1 VVRRLARLVKK
12 ATVESRQTERAVDL
26 DVKVSVEPD
35 GEAKIV
41 AVETSPRPESDERLD
56 RAIDAARARGEA
68 RVAEILNRP
77 EMLSADAFGELLGTS
92 RMTVH
97 EWRQSRRVLGLE
109 GAKRGFRFPDW
120 QVGQD
125 GKPFGALPALF
136 ERLGDEWA
144 VYRFLVQHHPELDG
158 LTGKE
163 ALQRGQSDKVIET
176 AETIS
181 QTAFA

>member
-1 VVRRLARLVKK
+1 
-12 ATVESRQTERAVDL
+12 
-26 DVKVSVEPD
+26 
-35 GEAKIV
+35 
-41 AVETSPRPESDERLD
+41 
-56 RAIDAARARGEA
+56 
-68 RVAEILNRP
+68 
-77 EMLSADAFGELLGTS
+77 
-92 RMTVH
+92 
-97 EWRQSRRVLGLE
+97 VLGLE

-125 GKPFGALPALF
+125 GKPFAALPALF

-181 QTAFA
+181 QAAFA